1 MRCAAGDL
9 TIEVS
14 DLWSSTAV
22 ANLVPEQPVRSDRVL
37 SANRYEFT
45 RRELKYAPDAS
56 SVASQVR
63 ARLTL
68 RSAFSRIALP
78 AGSNSR
84 DMVSKLDFGG
94 VID

>member
-1 MRCAAGDL
+1 M
-9 TIEVS
+9 
-14 DLWSSTAV
+14 